1 MDLATIEPGLL
12 AWLSTL
18 TGVAAAC
25 CVKANASRPVHA
37 GQLVL
42 AQWLSVTPVGLD
54 TEAWAYDEDAASAL
68 TELAPSV
75 HGDRRAVLQVDVETN
90 DHRPGYDA
98 QHLAQRI
105 VDRCRAPSSRTTLEA
120 LNVGL
125 AGVSSVRRT
134 DYPFDGRMIARAT
147 VELSFNA
154 VSHYEDTTG
163 QTATVTSVEV
173 GATVTGSAGSTLPDR
188 VDPGGTFDGSE

>member
-1 MDLATIEPGLL
+1 MDLETIEPGLL
-12 AWLSTL
+12 AWLATL
-18 TGVAAAC
+18 TGVPAAC
-25 CVKANASRPVHA
+25 CVKQSASRPVHA

-42 AQWLSVTPVGLD
+42 AQWTSLTSVGLD
-54 TEAWAYDEDAASAL
+54 AEEWEYDEDAVDPL
-68 TELAPSV
+68 TELSPSL

-90 DHRPGYDA
+90 DQRPGYDA

-105 VDRCRAPSSRTTLEA
+105 VDRCRAPSSRATLEA

-125 AGVSSVRRT
+125 ASVGAVRRT

-154 VSHYEDTTG
+154 VSHHEDTEG
-163 QTATVTSVEV
+163 QTATIESVEV
-173 GATVTGSAGSTLPDR
+173 DAEVTGSAGTELPDT
-188 VDPGGTFDGSE
+188 VDAGGTFS